1 MQHTKHF
8 TRFYENHS
16 TIWPC
21 SDDQCLLYL
30 DFRKQVLGNQYSTPG
45 LFPGTIPTI
54 QPLLAKKAS
63 YGEAGQVITN
73 PKSICNYWAVL
84 LSGH

>member
-1 MQHTKHF
+1 MPLKIKNTLFCNTQNTLLDFMK
-8 TRFYENHS
+8 
-16 TIWPC
+16 TIVQFGPC
-21 SDDQCLLYL
+21 NDDHYLLYL

-63 YGEAGQVITN
+63 YGEAGQVISK
-73 PKSICNYWAVL
+73 PSI
-84 LSGH
+84 HM